1 MEAWKMEVLRKS
13 KSKRWAWQ
21 TYVVYP
27 PGDSLKQLMLIWG
40 SKCFRSLFVRCLPW
54 WVFTLFIFL
63 IVHKDTC
70 KWRQTMWYLITI
82 VEVNLWIDET
92 ETALISRN
100 LNHKLQHWI
109 LAKFCSRNGYCIAR
123 VELKVWL
130 RSSRLHLPSLALTR
144 DAISTW
150 PNLHQQRRPQLYLT
164 HKLDG
169 KDFLSPQSYRVVTEQ
184 CVPTCIGAIRKMH
197 QSSKLESVIQA
208 QCGLLPASPVQACI
222 WECKDHQASN
232 PHFHNPCN
240 PSNSHSMSLIKTLH
254 LWQTSRPNIWAL
266 FNFDKIM
273 TLLLPSCGHTLL
285 P

>member
-1 MEAWKMEVLRKS
+1 MEVLRKS

-21 TYVVYP
+21 TYVVYLP
-27 PGDSLKQLMLIWG
+27 SDSLKQLMLIWG

-54 WVFTLFIFL
+54 WVFSSFPFL

-70 KWRQTMWYLITI
+70 KWRQTMWDLITI

-130 RSSRLHLPSLALTR
+130 RSSQLHLPSLDLTW
-144 DAISTW
+144 DTISTW

-169 KDFLSPQSYRVVTEQ
+169 KDFLSPQSYRVVIE
-184 CVPTCIGAIRKMH
+184 
-197 QSSKLESVIQA
+197 
-208 QCGLLPASPVQACI
+208 
-222 WECKDHQASN
+222 
-232 PHFHNPCN
+232 
-240 PSNSHSMSLIKTLH
+240 
-254 LWQTSRPNIWAL
+254 
-266 FNFDKIM
+266 
-273 TLLLPSCGHTLL
+273 
-285 P
+285 